1 MILLLLFIL
10 GACVGSF
17 LNVCIWRLPRHESVA
32 HPPSHCPKCN
42 TQLKPLDLV
51 PLLSQF
57 FLRGRCRYCGAKFS
71 WRYFGIEFLTGAL
84 FALVGTQ
91 PGYLSSYGFMGA
103 WVGDPARLARDLIL
117 VSTLVVVFWVDYD
130 TYLIQLESVLL
141 MGFAGVA
148 YEAWAAYQ
156 HKAVFANAIIAGPM
170 TWDLPTP
177 LPQSVLAMVVIAGFL
192 WSVREAFGRLIGK
205 EAMGFGDVLLAGAI
219 GANLGW
225 SFSLVTFF
233 FLSVMLGTVIGIT
246 LKIPRAVRA
255 YKWGNQRE
263 RRYGGRGLPWRLA
276 RHAFRKAIPFGPM
289 LAIGAVATLLY
300 GPQINTW
307 YLDLVNPPAPPAP
320 IYAPA
325 PVAPPPAYFW
335 PPQPV
340 R

>member
-1 MILLLLFIL
+1 MILLLLFAL
-10 GACVGSF
+10 GAAVGSF
-17 LNVCIWRLPRHESVA
+17 LNVCIWRLPRHESVV

-42 TQLKPLDLV
+42 TRLQPIDLV

-91 PGYLSSYGFMGA
+91 PGNLSSYGFMA
-103 WVGDPARLARDLIL
+103 MWTGDPVLLVRDLIL

-130 TYLIQLESVLL
+130 TYLIQLESVFL

-148 YEAWAAYQ
+148 YEAWATYQ
-156 HKAVFANAIIAGPM
+156 QKAVFSDAVILGPF
-170 TWDLPTP
+170 TFQIPTP

-192 WSVREAFGRLIGK
+192 WSIREAFGRLMGK
-205 EAMGFGDVLLAGAI
+205 EAMGFGDILLAGAI

-233 FLSVMLGTVIGIT
+233 FLSVMLGTVIGIA
-246 LKIPRAVRA
+246 LKMPRAFRA
-255 YKWGNQRE
+255 YRWGKSRE
-263 RRYGGRGLPWRLA
+263 RRYGGRKLPMRLA

-300 GPQINTW
+300 GKQINTW
-307 YLDLVNPPAPPAP
+307 YLNLVNPPTAVTTAAPS
-320 IYAPA
+320 
-325 PVAPPPAYFW
+325 PVEPPPPVYYW
-335 PPQPV
+335 PPRPAQ
-340 R
+340 